1 MNRRSSAKRTRSN
14 SPAMRSR
21 SKKKNPAG
29 SDQEHDAKSENGD
42 KEEEQQKKA
51 APGLKDTP
59 EHKRG
64 RGRGSG
70 RVKRN
75 ETSSDEREEMSA
87 SATPPTVHDSPHF
100 SQTPGDSGIEKSP
113 PVVKDKER
121 ETLTSK
127 EKETEKTVEKEQ
139 RTIAKPPK
147 KRKGAEVEHD
157 MTPPPP
163 PVKRPLVDF
172 KEWKGHRV
180 LARKDGAY
188 YPGMIKTVKHN
199 RILGVQFDSD
209 KKILEF
215 NVSDFPSSNDLISDH
230 SPPAMTVFAGSQVC
244 VRGNTEET
252 VFYEGEVMEK
262 KLSPVSYCVR
272 ITYQDEKGQGTRQEV
287 LWVSRANIRLLQ
299 PPWHEDLE
307 EIGASMTQTEE
318 TSNLAQ
324 PKIPPLPPAEPQ
336 QQYIH
341 QPQPSPTQ
349 QGPSPKPPSEQKVK
363 ISNEI
368 QLAEKEGSDSS
379 DDEIKNDIFAFEPES
394 TPTSRSATPAA
405 TVPSI
410 KPMVTTVQPP
420 KKREA
425 ARSKSAQSSESRAST
440 PRSPITAQKYKK
452 GDVVSTPNGIRKK
465 FNGKQWRRLCSKEA
479 CTKESQRRGYCSRH
493 LSQKGNRLRPGNL
506 SYPGRDGKD
515 LDWEDQDDDMP
526 YDHSRFDMDEKEA
539 ANMLVSLGN
548 SRSGTPAFSPT
559 PVQNPISPH
568 HGALGHSPYPPV
580 GYRSGN
586 TFAPI
591 SPHPHT
597 PGSLLASAHHWNAS
611 TPKGGAMELMSPG
624 GRPLLGPA
632 PNYGI
637 MHLNFNSPPSPS
649 KVRHSSEPQRFFPT
663 KGEHHYSEGGDS
675 GIDVQTPL
683 STPVTPG
690 HSILSTK
697 GSSSGGGGGLMR
709 SRELSTGAPPG
720 GQSKYTAP
728 LTSGGT
734 AGSTSGSVLQQSL
747 LSPALN
753 APQSHAPQVVQ
764 STSAMEALNSLFSV
778 VQKQQQQQQLQQ
790 DCNKNTVH
798 LLSST
803 SSTSSGAITTTSTS
817 AIGTQAASTHP
828 ATSVSENKV
837 VALQTPVAQL
847 SVVTSHPTPATLL
860 PVMPLVNSSDK
871 ETKTITVIPGSLTGG
886 QIPVFPWHSLVPF
899 LTHAGAPQEGSA
911 KHEAPSLPAP
921 TQDKQEPEEST
932 TLTKEEEEEEDDDV
946 FVTAPVEPI
955 SLSPS
960 KRRSQSLSALK
971 EQGEPKSPRKIKE
984 KDHIRRPMNAFMI
997 FSKRHRALVH
1007 QRHPNQ
1013 DNRTVS
1019 KILGEWWYALGPRE
1033 KQKYHDLAFQ
1043 VKEAHFKAHPDW
1055 KWCSKDRKKSNS
1067 TLGRKGSGSEEQRD
1081 DGDELMGP
1089 PQSALHPAPQTVP
1102 LPPSTDTKFE
1112 FEKKRSQ
1119 SMSAAMETANV
1130 AAMETTNDG
1139 QPEQPRPLNELE
1151 QMCSQGEKTQNHY
1164 PPTQAV
1170 AGTPTTTTT
1179 TGSVSMTKEKQPSQE
1194 GSTDNRNC
1202 DDEESD
1208 DDDDERMII
1217 CEEEGVS
1224 EEVDKAD
1231 NSGIDLNCK
1240 EHVSDSD
1247 SDSQSEDEAR
1257 LQNKAFPQQRF
1268 SPVMKSVTAAD
1279 ITVRPKPIKM
1289 LADSPKSQ
1297 VALTKEE
1304 EEEEDDDVFVTAPVE
1319 PISLSPSKR
1328 RSQSLSALKEQGE
1341 PKSPRKIKEKDHIRR
1356 PMNAFMIF
1364 SKRHRA
1370 LVHQRHPNQDNR
1382 TVSKIL
1388 GEWWYALGPREK
1400 QKYHDLAFQ
1409 VKEAHFKAHPD
1420 WKWCSKDRKK
1430 SNSTLGRKGS
1440 GSEEQRD
1447 DGDEL
1452 MGPPQSALHPAPQ
1465 TVPLPP
1471 STDTKFE
1478 FEKKRSQSMSA
1489 AMETANVAAMET
1501 TNDGQPEQPRPL
1513 NELEQM
1519 CSQGEETQNHYP
1531 PTQAVAGTPTTTT
1544 TTGSVSMT
1552 KEKQPSQEG
1561 STDNRNCD
1569 DEESDDDDDERMIIC
1584 EEEGVS
1590 EEVDKADNSGIDLNC
1605 KEHVSDSD
1613 SDSQSEDEARLQNKA
1628 FPQQRFSPV
1637 MKSVTAADITV
1648 RPKPIKMLADSPKSQ
1663 GSPSMEDI
1671 PRPSSNGSVFQP
1683 KGAVFKAHAPK
1694 VRPES
1699 AGQQLSPQTTV
1710 APSTPKTTPV
1720 KSIHNITMTTQDKQ
1734 HVIVQSNTVQAV
1746 GPGNMADKGAIMQ
1759 KMTQVSPKPTKMSQA
1774 KAATSSPQLPQ
1785 PSAVKSGP
1793 IPIASKPLTPRPSL
1807 PNSPGVVKQP
1817 PVSLAGQTILPNTQ
1831 KLGAFLVPGPAPGM
1845 AIINP
1850 SVVTTTAKSTAA
1862 NVQSPSFI
1870 TATLRNIAPS
1880 QAANTQNQAPAMLS
1894 YSVLRPQQGVLAT
1907 GQNQTVTQA
1916 LNLNQQG
1923 APRAGATLQYI
1934 LPSVTLQPAQG
1945 NKIGNVLHMTLPGTS
1960 SNIQVLPFQ
1969 GTFTTQQQ
1977 LQQATKMAVTS
1988 APAKGQGQAVQTIPG
2003 MASQTLQILN
2013 QTMNGNLGK
2022 QQAMPIVGSQLVTIT
2037 QPSVSVATPKPQMQ
2051 VASPGVA
2058 MATMSQAGSHFFLPA
2073 SQTFTYI
2080 QPPQSPSVAIAT
2092 TPVAKTAE
2100 QAGWSPGLFQAYFT
2114 LPPSV
2119 HTTGQPGQQQVLHSG
2134 QTGHQ
2139 IVQSGQQ
2146 LVHTG
2151 QQLVQATAS
2160 SGQPQLVL
2168 QPQQSKSP
2176 GMVIANSQPAAATAA
2191 FVPKLP
2197 LPKSQ
2202 GQGAQ
2207 SPAFYQGVM
2216 NIKSPKVVSM
2226 ASSEGKTDIGY
2237 VSSMTST
2244 QKPTRIKASVATIPV
2259 GTDVIT
2265 KATTVQSSCT
2275 DTQTTATC
2283 KYTRSSPA
2291 EASTCKIQQQEK
2303 PTPREERSKDLER
2316 SEVKDEGHG
2325 EDAERRDD
2333 GDEKPQRSCKGKRY
2347 KEIVAESGLN
2357 ALKKERK
2364 IYKPGSSGE
2373 EEKSPLTTG
2382 GTSAT
2387 DGSTR
2392 QANEQTSGE
2401 TEEGTRQDSS
2411 SGEEKKPLENK
2422 TKHKPIPPPIPLP
2435 PHVSSA
2441 VASPSSTSSPR
2452 RRFFKREVDDGM
2464 DRVLEQVDFERRF
2477 EQLPQFIPDNSE
2489 TGTPLPQSPRVILN
2503 TYRKKRSFSTADH
2516 DGSDADSTPNT
2527 ATTSNTASNTPMT
2540 PKSGRF
2546 EDTKF
2551 FGSNFNLEA
2560 LAEAAFTQRQGG
2572 EFNEGELPSP
2582 MTPKTPSSPGAFSS
2596 LRRILDQRRQLVMQL
2611 FEEYGWFPSAQ
2622 ATAAFQAKYQD
2633 IFPSKVCLQLK
2644 IREVRQKM
2652 MANVLPDGLPTTPSE
2667 VPTTTNSTDSAS
2679 PSAVTVPT
2687 TTAAA
2692 TASTSSSTVTTLSCA
2707 SGSKM
2712 AGASGQ
2718 SGQDLDQGQTSD
2730 QPGSGLPGQGSDQ
2743 GSVAADKDAGN
2754 EKV

>member
-1 MNRRSSAKRTRSN
+1 
-14 SPAMRSR
+14 
-21 SKKKNPAG
+21 
-29 SDQEHDAKSENGD
+29 
-42 KEEEQQKKA
+42 
-51 APGLKDTP
+51 
-59 EHKRG
+59 
-64 RGRGSG
+64 
-70 RVKRN
+70 
-75 ETSSDEREEMSA
+75 
-87 SATPPTVHDSPHF
+87 
-100 SQTPGDSGIEKSP
+100 
-113 PVVKDKER
+113 
-121 ETLTSK
+121 
-127 EKETEKTVEKEQ
+127 
-139 RTIAKPPK
+139 
-147 KRKGAEVEHD
+147 
-157 MTPPPP
+157 
-163 PVKRPLVDF
+163 
-172 KEWKGHRV
+172 
-180 LARKDGAY
+180 
-188 YPGMIKTVKHN
+188 
-199 RILGVQFDSD
+199 
-209 KKILEF
+209 
-215 NVSDFPSSNDLISDH
+215 
-230 SPPAMTVFAGSQVC
+230 
-244 VRGNTEET
+244 
-252 VFYEGEVMEK
+252 
-262 KLSPVSYCVR
+262 
-272 ITYQDEKGQGTRQEV
+272 
-287 LWVSRANIRLLQ
+287 
-299 PPWHEDLE
+299 
-307 EIGASMTQTEE
+307 
-318 TSNLAQ
+318 
-324 PKIPPLPPAEPQ
+324 
-336 QQYIH
+336 
-341 QPQPSPTQ
+341 
-349 QGPSPKPPSEQKVK
+349 
-363 ISNEI
+363 
-368 QLAEKEGSDSS
+368 
-379 DDEIKNDIFAFEPES
+379 
-394 TPTSRSATPAA
+394 
-405 TVPSI
+405 
-410 KPMVTTVQPP
+410 
-420 KKREA
+420 
-425 ARSKSAQSSESRAST
+425 
-440 PRSPITAQKYKK
+440 
-452 GDVVSTPNGIRKK
+452 
-465 FNGKQWRRLCSKEA
+465 
-479 CTKESQRRGYCSRH
+479 
-493 LSQKGNRLRPGNL
+493 
-506 SYPGRDGKD
+506 
-515 LDWEDQDDDMP
+515 
-526 YDHSRFDMDEKEA
+526 
-539 ANMLVSLGN
+539 
-548 SRSGTPAFSPT
+548 
-559 PVQNPISPH
+559 
-568 HGALGHSPYPPV
+568 
-580 GYRSGN
+580 
-586 TFAPI
+586 
-591 SPHPHT
+591 
-597 PGSLLASAHHWNAS
+597 
-611 TPKGGAMELMSPG
+611 
-624 GRPLLGPA
+624 
-632 PNYGI
+632 
-637 MHLNFNSPPSPS
+637 
-649 KVRHSSEPQRFFPT
+649 
-663 KGEHHYSEGGDS
+663 
-675 GIDVQTPL
+675 
-683 STPVTPG
+683 
-690 HSILSTK
+690 
-697 GSSSGGGGGLMR
+697 
-709 SRELSTGAPPG
+709 
-720 GQSKYTAP
+720 
-728 LTSGGT
+728 
-734 AGSTSGSVLQQSL
+734 
-747 LSPALN
+747 
-753 APQSHAPQVVQ
+753 
-764 STSAMEALNSLFSV
+764 
-778 VQKQQQQQQLQQ
+778 
-790 DCNKNTVH
+790 
-798 LLSST
+798 
-803 SSTSSGAITTTSTS
+803 
-817 AIGTQAASTHP
+817 
-828 ATSVSENKV
+828 
-837 VALQTPVAQL
+837 
-847 SVVTSHPTPATLL
+847 
-860 PVMPLVNSSDK
+860 
-871 ETKTITVIPGSLTGG
+871 
-886 QIPVFPWHSLVPF
+886 
-899 LTHAGAPQEGSA
+899 
-911 KHEAPSLPAP
+911 
-921 TQDKQEPEEST
+921 
-932 TLTKEEEEEEDDDV
+932 
-946 FVTAPVEPI
+946 
-955 SLSPS
+955 
-960 KRRSQSLSALK
+960 
-971 EQGEPKSPRKIKE
+971 
-984 KDHIRRPMNAFMI
+984 
-997 FSKRHRALVH
+997 
-1007 QRHPNQ
+1007 
-1013 DNRTVS
+1013 
-1019 KILGEWWYALGPRE
+1019 
-1033 KQKYHDLAFQ
+1033 
-1043 VKEAHFKAHPDW
+1043 
-1055 KWCSKDRKKSNS
+1055 
-1067 TLGRKGSGSEEQRD
+1067 
-1081 DGDELMGP
+1081 
-1089 PQSALHPAPQTVP
+1089 
-1102 LPPSTDTKFE
+1102 
-1112 FEKKRSQ
+1112 
-1119 SMSAAMETANV
+1119 
-1130 AAMETTNDG
+1130 
-1139 QPEQPRPLNELE
+1139 
-1151 QMCSQGEKTQNHY
+1151 
-1164 PPTQAV
+1164 
-1170 AGTPTTTTT
+1170 
-1179 TGSVSMTKEKQPSQE
+1179 
-1194 GSTDNRNC
+1194 
-1202 DDEESD
+1202 
-1208 DDDDERMII
+1208 
-1217 CEEEGVS
+1217 
-1224 EEVDKAD
+1224 
-1231 NSGIDLNCK
+1231 
-1240 EHVSDSD
+1240 
-1247 SDSQSEDEAR
+1247 
-1257 LQNKAFPQQRF
+1257 
-1268 SPVMKSVTAAD
+1268 
-1279 ITVRPKPIKM
+1279 
-1289 LADSPKSQ
+1289 
-1297 VALTKEE
+1297 
-1304 EEEEDDDVFVTAPVE
+1304 
-1319 PISLSPSKR
+1319 
-1328 RSQSLSALKEQGE
+1328 
-1341 PKSPRKIKEKDHIRR
+1341 
-1356 PMNAFMIF
+1356 MNAFMIF

-2364 IYKPGSSGE
+2364 VILYKINTSEYQGVMNIKSPKVVSMASSEGKTDIGYVSSMTSTQKPTRIKASVATIPVGTDVITKATTVQSSCTDTQTTATCKYTRSSPAEASTCKIQQQEKPTPREERSKDLERSEVKDEGHGEDAERRDDGDEKPQRSCKGKRYKEIVAESGLNALKKERKIYKPGSSGE